1 MFSEFSHYLSY
12 GSTDQATMR
21 ELYRSFD
28 GLLVPG
34 TIAAFQ
40 AEGTRGFVLSLS
52 AGHSVP
58 YVIDSRF
65 PLFQN
70 QLAVPKKSHSLLAD
84 VFGVPG
90 LVRGDRKPRPEDF
103 DEIVVDQVTSS
114 WVDFNLGFEDVTLK
128 TFDKYAR
135 RLGEEIPH
143 GNRRR
148 PEYILPPYFMTDG
161 GDGWWEA
168 SERMWQRTLHHA
180 QLAGA
185 EAMIRRVVATTD
197 AAALE
202 QILPRV
208 SDAEVVVWVSNL
220 DEFRLES
227 EAALLAYSR
236 AIAAAGAA
244 NRRPFALYG
253 GFFAVL
259 LARFGLKGAS
269 HGIGFG
275 EHRDWVELPS
285 SGAPPA
291 RYYVPRLHR
300 YVGVDIATTIWQ
312 QFPDLVRCECSECRG
327 RAPGALSYHELM
339 KHSVRARTDE
349 IREWLTLDTASVMAR
364 LAEDARAFSD
374 AIYVLRAPA
383 GVVRRAA
390 GTFQHL
396 HMWCRILEATDR
408 SLQ

>member
-1 MFSEFSHYLSY
+1 MFSDFSHYLSY

-21 ELYRSFD
+21 DLYQSFD

-52 AGHSVP
+52 AGRSVP

-70 QLAVPKKSHSLLAD
+70 QLVAPKKSHLMLAD
-84 VFGVPG
+84 VFGAPG
-90 LVRGDRKPRPEDF
+90 LVRGDRNPVPDDF
-103 DEIVVDQVTSS
+103 DQALDDQVASR
-114 WVDFNLGFEDVTLK
+114 WVEFNLGFEDVALK

-143 GNRRR
+143 GDRRR
-148 PEYILPPYFMTDG
+148 PEYILPPYFMTNG
-161 GDGWWEA
+161 RDGWWEA
-168 SERMWQRTLHHA
+168 SGRLWQRTLHHA
-180 QLAGA
+180 ALAGA
-185 EAMIRRVVATTD
+185 EGMVRRVVATTD

-202 QILPRV
+202 QLLPGI
-208 SDAEVVVWVSNL
+208 DDPEVVIWVSNL

-227 EAALLAYSR
+227 EAALVSYSR
-236 AIAAAGAA
+236 AIAGAGASGQ
-244 NRRPFALYG
+244 RLFALYG

-259 LARFGLKGAS
+259 VSRFGLAGAS

-312 QFPDLVRCECSECRG
+312 QFPELIRCDCSECRG
-327 RAPGALSYHELM
+327 RPPGALTYHELM

-349 IREWLTLDTASVMAR
+349 IRDWLPLDTAAVVSR
-364 LAEDARAFSD
+364 LSADARAFAD
-374 AIYVLRAPA
+374 AVYVLRAPA
-383 GVVRRAA
+383 GVVRRAE

-396 HMWCRILEATDR
+396 HMWCRVLDAAAR
-408 SLQ
+408 SAP